1 MLISYQYL
9 DTLLGDTGL
18 GGAGDN
24 STTSSLETNT
34 GNSTQAGDT
43 GDLDPVSGTQ
53 TANIASSF
61 VLTLSRQVS
70 SIPDVAALTAM
81 YFVLNFLAA
90 TQDVAVD
97 GYNRS

>member
-18 GGAGDN
+18 GGEGDN
-24 STTSSLETNT
+24 STISSLETNT
-34 GNSTQAGDT
+34 GNSTQSGDT
-43 GDLDPVSGTQ
+43 GDLDVVSKAG
-53 TANIASSF
+53 NIASS
-61 VLTLSRQVS
+61 LLPPLSPQVS
-70 SIPDVAALTAM
+70 SIPDVAALTAL

-97 GYNRS
+97 G